1 MPMSNVF
8 LILHFY
14 AWILISLMVM
24 IMGLIGRFY
33 EQKFQ
38 YKTGS
43 SFLFVL
49 AAILFIC
56 SFLDIIIGGN
66 ELIGLMKTLT
76 MLTAAVLSTQLYRTM
91 TGVER

>member
-1 MPMSNVF
+1 MPMSTAF
-8 LILHFY
+8 LILLFY
-14 AWILISLMVM
+14 TWILVCLMVM

-43 SFLFVL
+43 SILFVL

-56 SFLDIIIGGN
+56 SFLDITIGGN
-66 ELIGLMKTLT
+66 GLVGLIKTLT
-76 MLTAAVLSTQLYRTM
+76 TLTAAVLSAQLYRTM
-91 TGVER
+91 TGAER

>member
-1 MPMSNVF
+1 M
-8 LILHFY
+8 I
-14 AWILISLMVM
+14 M

-43 SFLFVL
+43 FILFIL

-56 SFLDIIIGGN
+56 PFLDLIIGGN
-66 ELIGLMKTLT
+66 DLIKLIMTLAT
-76 MLTAAVLSTQLYRTM
+76 LLAAVLSTQLYLTM
-91 TGVER
+91 TGAGR